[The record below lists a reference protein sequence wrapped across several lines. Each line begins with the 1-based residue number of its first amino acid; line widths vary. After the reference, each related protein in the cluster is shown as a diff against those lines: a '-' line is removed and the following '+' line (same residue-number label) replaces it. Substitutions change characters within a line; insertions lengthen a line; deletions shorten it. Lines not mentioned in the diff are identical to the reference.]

1 MATYTKSQFKKR
13 IETLKDQLSDLR
25 LEFDTLKEDLEC
37 EANDIEPYEG
47 RYELTELQEERK
59 AWLESTAET
68 IERFLDS
75 LEETEYELDEIE
87 D

>member
-1 MATYTKSQFKKR
+1 MATYTKTQFKKR

-59 AWLESTAET
+59 GWLESTAEV
-68 IERFLDS
+68 IERFIDS
-75 LEETEYELDEIE
+75 LEETECELDEIE

>member
-13 IETLKDQLSDLR
+13 IEALKDQLSDLR
-25 LEFDTLKEDLEC
+25 LEFDTLKEDLES

-59 AWLESTAET
+59 AWLESTAEA